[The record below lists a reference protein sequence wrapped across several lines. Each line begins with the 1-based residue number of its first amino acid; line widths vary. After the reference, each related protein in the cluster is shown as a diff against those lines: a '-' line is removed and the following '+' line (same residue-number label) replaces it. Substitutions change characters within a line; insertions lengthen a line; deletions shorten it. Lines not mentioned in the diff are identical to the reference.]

1 MRAIWI
7 NAVADAGAD
16 AVTNA
21 VTNSAVYLVANLRLA
36 YGLAGWIRRRRRTVT
51 E

>member
-1 MRAIWI
+1 M
-7 NAVADAGAD
+7 ADAGAD